1 MANQRSNTIS
11 VLLNDLFADWETGFF
26 SASARDFFGAEVLH
40 FSPRGGTVESEGGLR
55 VTPAGAFEDVDATG
69 STALIICGSQKWSGP
84 GATDISDL
92 LKQAEQAGVPI
103 GAICAGT
110 LAAAR
115 AGLLDDRA
123 HTSNG
128 LPWLKEQVPTYRGA
142 DRYRDVNDA
151 VTDRGVVTAPAS
163 APASF
168 AIALLELV
176 YPGHKNLAQ
185 TKQML
190 ARAR

>member
-1 MANQRSNTIS
+1 MASERSNTIS
-11 VLLNDLFADWETGFF
+11 ILLNDLFADWETGFF

-55 VTPAGAFEDVDATG
+55 VTPAGAFQDIDATG
-69 STALIICGSQKWSGP
+69 SAALIICGSQKWSGSA
-84 GATDISDL
+84 GTDISEL
-92 LKQAEQAGVPI
+92 LQQAERARVPI

-123 HTSNG
+123 HTSND
-128 LPWLKEQVPTYRGA
+128 LAWLKEQVPSYRGT

-151 VTDRGVVTAPAS
+151 VSDRGVVTAPSS
-163 APASF
+163 APAAF

-176 YPGHKNLAQ
+176 YPEHKNLAQ